1 MPAFAALA
9 FSVLCNSSGTFRT
22 WIIFD
27 MRKRV
32 THAMRMYRV
41 LHSQTATIRV
51 GRKLSLEDDLGS
63 PFCPKAIE
71 EKVPRRA
78 GIFPHNAGGQGESAG
93 HPDLLLRRRRTRRLR
108 SRGPQRC
115 RGNGRGCLLGGP
127 PARRIGGL
135 RPGHLPDGR
144 RGHAD
149 RRREDRGNGRRRH
162 GPRGDAWRLP
172 GRSRRL
178 RDHPDHLRHRRARG
192 DRRTT
197 RKVAQEHGAVL
208 RGVSDA
214 GRPTG
219 TPDGVGVEER
229 SGLQKGGLVERL
241 LAGDRRA
248 LARVISKIEREDEET
263 AEIIAEV
270 YKETG
275 DALTVGFTG
284 PPGVGKSSII
294 AKLIEL
300 YREEDRRVGVVS
312 VDPSSPF
319 SKGAILGDRVR
330 LSDHFL
336 DSGVFIRS
344 MGSRGHLGGLAGG
357 SRLAAIAMEAGG
369 YDVIF
374 YETVGVGQGEVEVAS
389 AADTVV
395 LCLQP
400 GAGDAVQALKAG
412 VMEIADV
419 FCINKAD
426 NPQA

>member
-1 MPAFAALA
+1 M
-9 FSVLCNSSGTFRT
+9 N
-22 WIIFD
+22 
-27 MRKRV
+27 
-32 THAMRMYRV
+32 
-41 LHSQTATIRV
+41 
-51 GRKLSLEDDLGS
+51 
-63 PFCPKAIE
+63 
-71 EKVPRRA
+71 
-78 GIFPHNAGGQGESAG
+78 N
-93 HPDLLLRRRRTRRLR
+93 
-108 SRGPQRC
+108 
-115 RGNGRGCLLGGP
+115 
-127 PARRIGGL
+127 
-135 RPGHLPDGR
+135 
-144 RGHAD
+144 
-149 RRREDRGNGRRRH
+149 
-162 GPRGDAWRLP
+162 DA
-172 GRSRRL
+172 
-178 RDHPDHLRHRRARG
+178 
-192 DRRTT
+192 
-197 RKVAQEHGAVL
+197 
-208 RGVSDA
+208 
-214 GRPTG
+214 
-219 TPDGVGVEER
+219 
-229 SGLQKGGLVERL
+229 LVERL
-241 LAGDRRA
+241 LGGDRRA
-248 LARVISKIEREDEET
+248 LARIISKIERGDEET
-263 AEIIAEV
+263 AGIIAGV

-275 DALTVGFTG
+275 EALTVGFTG

-319 SKGAILGDRVR
+319 SKGAILGDRIR

-336 DSGVFIRS
+336 DPGVFIRS

-426 NPQA
+426 NPQAKNAASEVRSILEIGHELDPDPWFPPIVMTRGDTGEGVEELKDTIQKHRDFLEEDGRLGRRRRAALRDFVVAWATNRLEKEVNERLKREDTELIEKVYERELDPISASEIIFKEV